1 MPYFRHFKPYI
12 IYVEIGEK
20 RYLYS
25 IKSSMRKDVKIM
37 AWRSYNSKDNRVFKD
52 ALKINI
58 RCQTITPMLGTK
70 PGNPNIYRDY
80 IESKAPD
87 ATTIAD
93 DLAAGMDVDD
103 ALENAMTVFPKAR
116 FFATEDGEYLDPQ
129 ETLITPDMKG
139 EFQEKYYIGDWQWRG
154 AFKDFFSAVARSK
167 SKDEP
172 KGGKAKGPKLKA
184 QSVSAYKKIVNSSW
198 FVFPR
203 RIPLEIPDTYFDDM
217 GKEVSSYD
225 ANGNLKTYERPIRC
239 STPQGERTGLSISE
253 MVPPGTEF
261 WFTVVLLD
269 PSQEEMLYEAMD
281 YKCAQGM
288 LQWRNGSMGR
298 LRWQKCDEHG
308 NPLDDEE

>member
-1 MPYFRHFKPYI
+1 
-12 IYVEIGEK
+12 
-20 RYLYS
+20 
-25 IKSSMRKDVKIM
+25 M

-52 ALKINI
+52 ALRVNI

-70 PGNPNIYRDY
+70 AGNPNIYRDY

-93 DLAAGMDVDD
+93 DLAAGMEVDD
-103 ALENAMTVFPKAR
+103 VLENAMTVFPKAR
-116 FFATEDGEYLDPQ
+116 FFVTEDGQYLDPQ
-129 ETLITPDMKG
+129 ETPITPNMKG
-139 EFQEKYYIGDWQWRG
+139 EFKDMYYIGDWQWRG
-154 AFKDFFSAVARSK
+154 AFKDFFSAIARTKDKGESK
-167 SKDEP
+167 
-172 KGGKAKGPKLKA
+172 KGGIKLKA
-184 QSVSAYKKIVNSSW
+184 QGVSAYKKIVNSTW

-203 RIPLEIPDTYFDDM
+203 RIPLMIPDTYFDDM
-217 GKEVSSYD
+217 GREVSSYD
-225 ANGNLKTYERPIRC
+225 ANGNLKTFERTIRC

-261 WFTVVLLD
+261 WCQVVLLD

-298 LRWQKCDEHG
+298 LRWQLCDDRG
-308 NPLDDEE
+308 NPLDDNDQ